1 MTCALGPIMFWS
13 DAFQTTC
20 YLLNKIPSQVLQNK
34 TPLECLFKTPPDYL
48 HMRVFGCEC
57 FPHIR
62 PYNAHKLISRSLHC
76 IFLGYS
82 SLHRGY
88 KCLHL
93 PTNCLNISHYIV
105 FNKDLFPFVA
115 AQQEHSQSVGATL
128 PSSITSPPLLLPTN
142 PNHYQSTQLEPSSPL
157 PNTIINLDPP
167 KLFSTIM
174 MLIQVHH
181 PHLPK
186 DHQLIRST
194 SIRWRKLIASLPIWT
209 LCLIK
214 LPNWLPLHHLIPWS
228 HRLKLTSLNLKP

>member
-1 MTCALGPIMFWS
+1 MKFKSFLASHDVTHRFSSPHTPEQNGLVESRHRRIVETRLTLMTCALGPTMFWS

-48 HMRVFGCEC
+48 HMRVFGWEC

-82 SLHRGY
+82 SLHGGY

-93 PTNCLNISHYIV
+93 PTNRLNISRYIV

-115 AQQEHSQSVGATL
+115 AQQEHS
-128 PSSITSPPLLLPTN
+128 
-142 PNHYQSTQLEPSSPL
+142 
-157 PNTIINLDPP
+157 
-167 KLFSTIM
+167 
-174 MLIQVHH
+174 H
-181 PHLPK
+181 P
-186 DHQLIRST
+186 
-194 SIRWRKLIASLPIWT
+194 
-209 LCLIK
+209 
-214 LPNWLPLHHLIPWS
+214 
-228 HRLKLTSLNLKP
+228 